1 MTAMPSTR
9 RRILG
14 AALRRYRQ
22 DMGYLLDDAAHILE
36 CDRSKI
42 SRIETGQRGI
52 RNRELHD
59 LLTEYRVDKQTQ
71 ETLMIIANPRGVH
84 GWRQANGYRV
94 PDACADM
101 MALEMAASNIM
112 VYDAQKIPDLLQC
125 DEYAHALAQTSAD
138 PTSCHLR
145 QWPTSAHLLR
155 QEKVRLELTVVIGEA
170 ALRHMPGDATVMRAQ
185 LGALVS
191 ADSRFPEV
199 RMHVLLSEN
208 RAHVAWGVGSFTIL
222 RYAQVPN
229 LQVVCLRGIVGGVFI
244 DDQREV
250 SAYQS
255 AFRQLSASALTP
267 DASATLIKKMQHAV
281 PYRDSLGPDVSSK
294 S

>member
-1 MTAMPSTR
+1 MTAMPSVR

-59 LLTEYRVDKQTQ
+59 LLTEYRADKQTQ

-84 GWRQANGYRV
+84 SWRQASGYGL
-94 PDACADM
+94 PDAYVDM

-112 VYDAQKIPDLLQC
+112 VYDAQKIPELLQC
-125 DEYAHALAQTSAD
+125 DEYALALAQRSAD
-138 PTSCHLR
+138 PISCQLR
-145 QWPTSAHLLR
+145 RWPTSSLHG
-155 QEKVRLELTVVIGEA
+155 QDKVLGNIRPEITAVIGEA
-170 ALRHMPGDATVMRAQ
+170 ALRHMPGDATVMRTQ

-191 ADSRFPEV
+191 AKSRFPEV
-199 RMHVLLSEN
+199 RMQVLLSEN
-208 RAHVAWGVGSFTIL
+208 GAHATWGVGSFTIL
-222 RYAQVPN
+222 SYAHVPD
-229 LQVVCLRGIVGGVFI
+229 LQVAYLRGISGGFFV

-250 SAYQS
+250 TAYES
-255 AFRQLSASALTP
+255 AFQKLLASALTP
-267 DASATLIKKMQHAV
+267 DASTALIKQIQSEPA
-281 PYRDSLGPDVSSK
+281 GSSRVYG
-294 S
+294 